1 MKTFRFN
8 GKTYRWNVFKMIN
21 IALWVGIVAVMAVTI
36 LSLWAGTVVASAY
49 LG

>member
-8 GKTYRWNVFKMIN
+8 GKTYRWNVFKMNN
-21 IALWVGIVAVMAVTI
+21 IALWVGIAAVMAVTVVT
-36 LSLWAGTVVASAY
+36 LWMGTVVASAY

>member
-8 GKTYRWNVFKMIN
+8 GKTYRWNVFKMNN

-36 LSLWAGTVVASAY
+36 LSLWAGTAVASAY